1 MKKIFVL
8 LFVFVSYNAFA
19 QADTTAISSLKNWI
33 NSFNEK
39 NLEKT
44 LSYVSDE
51 YIGYFPEQQDQFYET
66 LKELYTK
73 IFSNDKLNIT
83 LKYFV
88 NDFTTDNNL
97 TVVRLIIT
105 TVAKPTFAQ
114 QAQSI
119 KEKGIQIWKKENNQ
133 WKLFR
138 SVTFPITK

>member
-1 MKKIFVL
+1 MKKILILIFVL
-8 LFVFVSYNAFA
+8 FSFKAFA
-19 QADTTAISSLKNWI
+19 QEDSTAISSLKSWI

-44 LSYVSDE
+44 LSYISDE

-73 IFSNDKLNIT
+73 IFSNNKLNIT

-88 NDFTTDNNL
+88 NDFTIDNNL

-119 KEKGIQIWKKENNQ
+119 KEKGIQIWRKENNQ

-138 SVTFPITK
+138 SVTFPVTK